1 MSELPDQVAEGKIQ
15 QRYTIGNSTVTLR
28 IGDILDSRAQVLVS
42 SDDDRLNMG
51 GGVSRAL
58 HRAAGD
64 AYKLDAQAKYAGHHD
79 VGDVVVTGAGAIPAP
94 CQYVFHAISR
104 RFDDLHLPTEDQ
116 ARTAI
121 RRIVG
126 KAMALLE
133 PMGLSSIAFPAVG
146 TGAAAFA
153 PEDVAL
159 VMADVLRD
167 DLTARE
173 ASLDVEIYIYP
184 DDMAGNTYGTFF
196 KSFDMASGWL
206 GHIVR
211 DHLVVMIHGIRTEAR
226 WFDDVTAILREE
238 DHQLNPVS
246 TGYEYFD
253 VVRFLLPFRWAK
265 RRVIERVEEK
275 LLAVIDDPA
284 SVKVSVVAHSFGTY
298 VLGEVLQ
305 RNPRITI
312 NRLILCGAV
321 LPQDFRWSALRD
333 RLTVIDPHEYPTQRL
348 LNECGWRD
356 TWPVLAQF
364 MTWGYGSSGRFGFQ
378 SPLVKD
384 RFHDLDH
391 SGFFQE
397 AFVRD
402 YWCPF
407 ITEGVIKDSA
417 GKRPPSPW
425 WLQVLTVL
433 KFPILLLGFLALA
446 VWLLAAG
453 S

>member
-1 MSELPDQVAEGKIQ
+1 MSELPRQPAEGKIQ
-15 QRYTIGNSTVTLR
+15 QRYTIGKSTVTLR
-28 IGDILDSRAQVLVS
+28 IGDILDSKAEVLVS

-58 HRAAGD
+58 HIAAGD
-64 AYKLDAQAKYAGHHD
+64 AYKRDAQTKFAGQYE
-79 VGDVVVTGAGAIPAP
+79 VGDVVVTGAGAIQPP
-94 CQYVFHAISR
+94 CKYVFHAISR
-104 RFDDLHLPTEDQ
+104 RFDDFQPPTEAL
-116 ARTAI
+116 ARAAI
-121 RRIVG
+121 GKIVRRSV
-126 KAMALLE
+126 ALLE
-133 PMGLSSIAFPAVG
+133 SMGVTSIALPAVG
-146 TGAAAFA
+146 TGAAAFR

-159 VMADVLRD
+159 VMADVLREE
-167 DLTARE
+167 LTTRE
-173 ASLDVEIYIYP
+173 TAFDVEIFIFP
-184 DDMAGNTYGTFF
+184 DDMAGTTYGTFF
-196 KSFDMASGWL
+196 KSFDLASGWL

-226 WFDDVTAILREE
+226 WFDEVTAILRQE

-275 LLAVIDDPA
+275 MLSVVDDP
-284 SVKVSVVAHSFGTY
+284 STVKVSVVAHSFGTF
-298 VLGEVLQ
+298 VLSEVLQ
-305 RNPRITI
+305 RNPRIAI

-321 LPQDFRWSALRD
+321 LPRDFRWDLIRD

-378 SPLVKD
+378 SPLVWD

-391 SGFFQE
+391 SGFFQD

-402 YWCPF
+402 YWSPF
-407 ITEGVIKDSA
+407 ISEGMIKGSA

-433 KFPILLLGFLALA
+433 KLPILLL
-446 VWLLAAG
+446 VAAG
-453 S
+453 IGAWFYFT

>member
-1 MSELPDQVAEGKIQ
+1 MSEPPHPPAEGKIQ

-28 IGDILDSRAQVLVS
+28 IGDILDSKAEVLVS

-51 GGVSRAL
+51 GGVSLAL
-58 HRAAGD
+58 HGAAGD
-64 AYKLDAQAKYAGHHD
+64 AYKRYAQEKFAGRHE
-79 VGDVVVTGAGAIPAP
+79 VGDVVVTDAGAIPQP
-94 CQYVFHAISR
+94 CKYVFHAISR
-104 RFDDLHLPTEDQ
+104 RFDDFHLPTEAQ

-121 RRIVG
+121 GQIVRRSV
-126 KAMALLE
+126 ALLE
-133 PMGLSSIAFPAVG
+133 PMGLTSIAFPAVG
-146 TGAAAFA
+146 TGTAAFR

-159 VMADVLRD
+159 VMADVLREE
-167 DLTARE
+167 LTTRE
-173 ASLDVEIYIYP
+173 AAVDIEIYIFP
-184 DDMAGNTYGTFF
+184 DDLAGNTYGTFF
-196 KSFDMASGWL
+196 KSFDLASGWL

-226 WFDDVTAILREE
+226 WFDDVTAILRQE

-265 RRVIERVEEK
+265 RRVVERVEEK
-275 LLAVIDDPA
+275 LLSVVDDPA

-321 LPQDFRWSALRD
+321 LPRDFGWGTLRD

-356 TWPVLAQF
+356 TWPVFAQF

-378 SPLVKD
+378 SPLVWD
-384 RFHDLDH
+384 RYHDLDH

-407 ITEGVIKDSA
+407 ISEGVIKDSA

-433 KFPILLLGFLALA
+433 KFPILLLA
-446 VWLLAAG
+446 AAG
-453 S
+453 VGAWFLFT